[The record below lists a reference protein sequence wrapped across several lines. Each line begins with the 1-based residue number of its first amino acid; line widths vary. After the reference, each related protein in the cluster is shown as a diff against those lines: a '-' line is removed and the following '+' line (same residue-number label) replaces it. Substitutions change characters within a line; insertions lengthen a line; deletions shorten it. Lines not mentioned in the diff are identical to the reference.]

1 MEEEQARLAA
11 FEAMLAAVLARQAE
25 LTARLAAL
33 RAGGR
38 EKSAAFRQLLGEKLT
53 LQNMLA
59 LYRAYGLLPPGV

>member
-38 EKSAAFRQLLGEKLT
+38 EKSAAFRQLRGEKLT
-53 LQNMLA
+53 LQTMLA
-59 LYRAYGLLPPGV
+59 FYRAYGLLPPGI